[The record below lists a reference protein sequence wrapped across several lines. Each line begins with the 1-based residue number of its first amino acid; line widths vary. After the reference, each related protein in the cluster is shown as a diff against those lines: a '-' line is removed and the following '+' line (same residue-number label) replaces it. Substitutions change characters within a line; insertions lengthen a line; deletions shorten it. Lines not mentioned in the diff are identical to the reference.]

1 MPNPRHAFLAATAVV
16 AALTAALSISL
27 PPSRA
32 ARLSHPH
39 RTVPLSPSLAC
50 EAAGEGWPE
59 AREGGTETPS
69 LAPPVSLIDTPL
81 ARSSPSL
88 ACEAAGEGWPEA
100 GAGGTS
106 KASNPASTPAPPSRS
121 DRIAAA
127 LRADGATAARLL
139 PAILDWGPG
148 LSDGQAYD
156 VALAIAR
163 ESRQRALRPELVA
176 ALIRVESAYDPA
188 AASPTNDHGLMQL
201 HGDPVYDIARNVALG
216 CLELSSWRSTYG
228 GGERDML
235 AHYNGG
241 CDPPPVSWSYADRV
255 LALAQ
260 ELPHDP

>member
-1 MPNPRHAFLAATAVV
+1 MPNPRHALLATTAAVV
-16 AALTAALSISL
+16 ALTAALSISL

-32 ARLSHPH
+32 STSEGPNRGDRPACQGEAQR
-39 RTVPLSPSLAC
+39 SPK
-50 EAAGEGWPE
+50 
-59 AREGGTETPS
+59 
-69 LAPPVSLIDTPL
+69 
-81 ARSSPSL
+81 
-88 ACEAAGEGWPEA
+88 
-100 GAGGTS
+100 AGGTLS
-106 KASNPASTPAPPSRS
+106 GPQASVPPASLSDTPPSRS

-127 LRADGATAARLL
+127 LLADGATAARLL
-139 PAILDWGPG
+139 PAILDWGPR

-176 ALIRVESAYDPA
+176 ALIRVESAYVPTA
-188 AASPTNDHGLMQL
+188 VSPTNDHGLMQL

-216 CLELSSWRSTYG
+216 CLELSTWRSTYG
-228 GGERDML
+228 GGEREML

-260 ELPHDP
+260 ELPHAP